1 MSSTVGLPA
10 HQHQHHHHE
19 HRSKIPYGIRFIQWL
34 GRERTAA
41 YRSWVLILTF
51 FAYTTYHL
59 SRKPISVVKGTLNP
73 NCSKHTQGC
82 HGWAPFDSD
91 SGDELL
97 GALDLAFLFSYAVG
111 MFFSGFV
118 AEHMDLRHFLTIGMI
133 SSGMLTIAFG
143 LGYFWNIHSF
153 AYFVTVQIFSGFF
166 QSSGWPSVV
175 ECVGNWFGKGRRGLI
190 MGIWNSHTSVGNIL
204 GSAIAGIWAS
214 HYWGYAFIVPG
225 CIISGMAIIVFLFLV
240 VDPLHVGCPPP
251 QQRSEVPPLPLD
263 ASVNRQGYTEVISD
277 DREGFLKDVY
287 ISDPTGVKIVR
298 DLDNIS
304 SSSQLSSTSTPGDNA
319 HAVGFWSAVLIPGV
333 IEYSLC
339 LFFAKL
345 VSYTFLFWL
354 PFYIAHTSIG
364 GEVYGPTTAA
374 DLSTLF
380 DVGGI
385 IGGILAGYISDKTD
399 CSGITV
405 VVMLVFAGPML
416 FIYRFFANANLKIN
430 IILMIITGIFVNGP
444 YALITTAVSAN
455 LGTHPC
461 LHGNTKAMAT
471 VTAIIDGTGSMGAAL
486 GPLLTGIISPTG
498 WNNVFFMLM
507 AADASAA
514 ILLSRQVMFELH
526 SKCSSS
532 PRTLLLASS
541 MSDAESGIHTDSN
554 STNHSRRSA
563 EREPLLQ
570 SE

>member
-1 MSSTVGLPA
+1 MKSSRYSVMSSKISLT
-10 HQHQHHHHE
+10 HHTDFQLHE
-19 HRSKIPYGIRFIQWL
+19 YHRKVPYGIRFIRWL
-34 GRERTAA
+34 GLERITA
-41 YRSWVLILTF
+41 YRGWVLILTF

-73 NCSKHTQGC
+73 NCSKHASSC
-82 HGWAPFDSD
+82 HGWSPFDSHD
-91 SGDELL
+91 ADELL

-111 MFFSGFV
+111 MFFSGLL
-118 AEHMDLRHFLTIGMI
+118 AEHMDLRHFLTV
-133 SSGMLTIAFG
+133 GMLASGLFSIAFG
-143 LGYFWNIHSF
+143 LGYFWNVHYF
-153 AYFVTVQIFSGFF
+153 AYFVVVQILSGLC

-204 GSAIAGIWAS
+204 GSTIAGIWAS
-214 HYWGYAFIVPG
+214 HKWGYSFIVPG
-225 CIISGMAIIVFLFLV
+225 CIISGMGIIVFLFLV
-240 VDPLHVGCPPP
+240 VDPTHVGCPPP
-251 QQRSEVPPLPLD
+251 QQHCKVQVESEEKEGDILKG
-263 ASVNRQGYTEVISD
+263 GYIDNSTS
-277 DREGFLKDVY
+277 
-287 ISDPTGVKIVR
+287 VKIVPHV
-298 DLDNIS
+298 DSSSPVEIS
-304 SSSQLSSTSTPGDNA
+304 SASGQGDNA
-319 HAVGFWSAVLIPGV
+319 HAITFWRAVLIPGV

-354 PFYIAHTSIG
+354 PFYIEHTPIG
-364 GEVYGPTTAA
+364 GKKYGPRISA

-385 IGGILAGYISDKTD
+385 IGGILAGYISDKKE

-405 VVMLVFAGPML
+405 VVMLIIAAPML
-416 FIYRFFANANLKIN
+416 FIYRFLANANLETN
-430 IILMIITGIFVNGP
+430 IVLMALTGICVNGP

-461 LHGNTKAMAT
+461 LQGNTKAMAT

-498 WNNVFFMLM
+498 WNNVFFMLI
-507 AADASAA
+507 AADVLAA
-514 ILLSRQVMFELH
+514 ILLSRQVMFELQRC
-526 SKCSSS
+526 CSSS
-532 PRTLLLASS
+532 RREMLASS
-541 MSDAESGIHTDSN
+541 LSDRESGIHTDSAA
-554 STNHSRRSA
+554 SSYSNHWDEQA
-563 EREPLLQ
+563 PLLG

>member
-1 MSSTVGLPA
+1 MSTPVEPRIHG
-10 HQHQHHHHE
+10 
-19 HRSKIPYGIRFIQWL
+19 HRNKIPYGVRFIRWI
-34 GRERTAA
+34 GRERAAA
-41 YRSWVLILTF
+41 YRGSVLILTF

-73 NCSKHTQGC
+73 NCSKANPSC
-82 HGWAPFDSD
+82 HGWKPFNSVD

-111 MFFSGFV
+111 MFFSGFL

-133 SSGMLTIAFG
+133 LSGLLTIAFG
-143 LGYFWNIHSF
+143 MGYVWNIHYF
-153 AYFVTVQIFSGFF
+153 AYFVTVQVFSGFF

-214 HYWGYAFIVPG
+214 NQWGYSFIVPG
-225 CIISGMAIIVFLFLV
+225 CIISGMAVIIFLFLV
-240 VDPLHVGCPPP
+240 VDPSHVGLSSPT
-251 QQRSEVPPLPLD
+251 QHREVEPHQVD
-263 ASVNRQGYTEVISD
+263 TSVNSQRFMESTISE
-277 DREGFLKDVY
+277 REDLLKEKINGGSAD
-287 ISDPTGVKIVR
+287 VKIKQLP
-298 DLDNIS
+298 DDS
-304 SSSQLSSTSTPGDNA
+304 SSSEASSTVTNTADVP
-319 HAVGFWSAVLIPGV
+319 AVSFWRAVLIPGV

-354 PFYIAHTSIG
+354 PFYIQNTRIG
-364 GEVYGPTTAA
+364 GKVYGATTAA

-385 IGGILAGYISDKTD
+385 IGGIFAGFVSDKTK

-405 VVMLVFAGPML
+405 VFMLILAAPML
-416 FIYRFFANANLKIN
+416 FIYRFLANSSLQTN
-430 IILMIITGIFVNGP
+430 IFLMIATGLFVNGP

-498 WNNVFFMLM
+498 WNNVFYMLIT
-507 AADASAA
+507 ADVLAA
-514 ILLSRQVMFELH
+514 ISALSLTLCGIWHSFGPPGTRKRTRASTTKLSKPATKRCLLSIAKQTQEEDYV
-526 SKCSSS
+526 
-532 PRTLLLASS
+532 AS
-541 MSDAESGIHTDSN
+541 GY
-554 STNHSRRSA
+554 
-563 EREPLLQ
+563 
-570 SE
+570 

>member
-41 YRSWVLILTF
+41 YRSWVLVLTF

-111 MFFSGFV
+111 MFFSGFL
-118 AEHMDLRHFLTIGMI
+118 AEHMDLRYFLTIGMI

-214 HYWGYAFIVPG
+214 HDWGYAFIVPG

-240 VDPLHVGCPPP
+240 VDPLHVGCLPP
-251 QQRSEVPPLPLD
+251 QQRSEVP
-263 ASVNRQGYTEVISD
+263 VISD

-354 PFYIAHTSIG
+354 PFYIANTSIG

-514 ILLSRQVMFELH
+514 LLLSRQVMFELR
-526 SKCSSS
+526 SKFLSS

-554 STNHSRRSA
+554 SRNHSRGSA

>member
-1 MSSTVGLPA
+1 MSTPVEPRIHG
-10 HQHQHHHHE
+10 
-19 HRSKIPYGIRFIQWL
+19 HRNKIPYGVRFIRWI
-34 GRERTAA
+34 GRERAAA
-41 YRSWVLILTF
+41 YRGSVLILTF

-73 NCSKHTQGC
+73 NCSKANPSC
-82 HGWAPFDSD
+82 HGWKPFNSVD

-111 MFFSGFV
+111 MFFSGFL

-133 SSGMLTIAFG
+133 LSGLLTIAFG
-143 LGYFWNIHSF
+143 MGYVWNIHYF
-153 AYFVTVQIFSGFF
+153 AYFVTVQVFSGFF

-214 HYWGYAFIVPG
+214 NQWGYSFIVPG
-225 CIISGMAIIVFLFLV
+225 CIISGMAVIIFLFLV
-240 VDPLHVGCPPP
+240 VDPSHVGLSSPT
-251 QQRSEVPPLPLD
+251 QHREVESTISEREDLLKEKINGGSADVNIKQLPD
-263 ASVNRQGYTEVISD
+263 G
-277 DREGFLKDVY
+277 
-287 ISDPTGVKIVR
+287 
-298 DLDNIS
+298 S
-304 SSSQLSSTSTPGDNA
+304 SSSEASSTVTNTADVP
-319 HAVGFWSAVLIPGV
+319 AVSFWRAVLIPGV

-354 PFYIAHTSIG
+354 PFYIQNTRIG
-364 GEVYGPTTAA
+364 GKVYGATTAA

-385 IGGILAGYISDKTD
+385 IGGIFAGFVSDKTK

-405 VVMLVFAGPML
+405 VFMLILAAPML
-416 FIYRFFANANLKIN
+416 FIYRFFANSSLQTN
-430 IILMIITGIFVNGP
+430 IFLMIATGLFVNGP

-498 WNNVFFMLM
+498 WNNVFYMLIT
-507 AADASAA
+507 ADVLAA
-514 ILLSRQVMFELH
+514 ILLIRQVVFEIE
-526 SKCSSS
+526 KFCC
-532 PRTLLLASS
+532 PRTIVLSQLPYV
-541 MSDAESGIHTDSN
+541 ESGIHSDHPGRES
-554 STNHSRRSA
+554 
-563 EREPLLQ
+563 EQEPLLQ
-570 SE
+570 N

>member
-1 MSSTVGLPA
+1 MSTPVEPRIHG
-10 HQHQHHHHE
+10 
-19 HRSKIPYGIRFIQWL
+19 HRNKIPYGVRFIRWI
-34 GRERTAA
+34 GRERAAA
-41 YRSWVLILTF
+41 YRGSVLILTF

-73 NCSKHTQGC
+73 NCSKANPSC
-82 HGWAPFDSD
+82 HGWKPFNSVD

-111 MFFSGFV
+111 MFFSGFL

-133 SSGMLTIAFG
+133 LSGLLTIAFG
-143 LGYFWNIHSF
+143 MGYVWNIHYF
-153 AYFVTVQIFSGFF
+153 AYFVTVQVFSGFF

-214 HYWGYAFIVPG
+214 NQWGYSFIVPG
-225 CIISGMAIIVFLFLV
+225 CIISGMAVIIFLFLV
-240 VDPLHVGCPPP
+240 VDPSHVGLSSPT
-251 QQRSEVPPLPLD
+251 QHREVESTISE
-263 ASVNRQGYTEVISD
+263 
-277 DREGFLKDVY
+277 REDLLKEKINGGSAD
-287 ISDPTGVKIVR
+287 VKIKQLP
-298 DLDNIS
+298 DDS
-304 SSSQLSSTSTPGDNA
+304 SSSEASSTVTNTADVP
-319 HAVGFWSAVLIPGV
+319 AVSFWRAVLIPGV

-354 PFYIAHTSIG
+354 PFYIQNTRIG
-364 GEVYGPTTAA
+364 GKVYGATTAA

-385 IGGILAGYISDKTD
+385 IGGIFAGFVSDKTK

-405 VVMLVFAGPML
+405 VFMLILAAPML
-416 FIYRFFANANLKIN
+416 FIYRFLANSSLQTN
-430 IILMIITGIFVNGP
+430 IFLMIATGLFVNGP

-498 WNNVFFMLM
+498 WNNVFYMLIT
-507 AADASAA
+507 ADVLAA
-514 ILLSRQVMFELH
+514 ISALSLTLCGIWHSFGPPGTRKRTRASTTKLSKPATKRCLLSIAKQTQEEDYV
-526 SKCSSS
+526 
-532 PRTLLLASS
+532 AS
-541 MSDAESGIHTDSN
+541 GY
-554 STNHSRRSA
+554 
-563 EREPLLQ
+563 
-570 SE
+570 

>member
-1 MSSTVGLPA
+1 MSNNPELRIRDHNS
-10 HQHQHHHHE
+10 
-19 HRSKIPYGIRFIQWL
+19 SKVPYGIQFIRWI
-34 GRERTAA
+34 GRERTQW
-41 YRSWVLILTF
+41 YRGWALILTF

-73 NCSKHTQGC
+73 NCSEITSTC
-82 HGWAPFDSD
+82 HGWKPFDSH

-118 AEHMDLRHFLTIGMI
+118 AEHVDLRHFLTVGML
-133 SSGMLTIAFG
+133 SSGLCSVLFG
-143 LGYFWNIHSF
+143 LGYFWKLHYF
-153 AYFVTVQIFSGFF
+153 AFFVTVQIFSGFF

-204 GSAIAGIWAS
+204 GSAIAGVWAS
-214 HYWGYAFIVPG
+214 GEWGYSFIVPG
-225 CIISGMAIIVFLFLV
+225 CIICGMAVIVFLFLV
-240 VDPLHVGCPPP
+240 VDPSHVGCTPP
-251 QQRSEVPPLPLD
+251 QQHTEPLPVDTTFSAEVVFEEGDETAGLLKEPCSFKPES
-263 ASVNRQGYTEVISD
+263 ANVQRQLHVPQEST
-277 DREGFLKDVY
+277 
-287 ISDPTGVKIVR
+287 
-298 DLDNIS
+298 S
-304 SSSQLSSTSTPGDNA
+304 SSPHGGEAS
-319 HAVGFWSAVLIPGV
+319 AVSFWSAVLIPGV

-354 PFYIAHTSIG
+354 PFYIQNTNIG
-364 GEVYGPTTAA
+364 GELYGAQTSA

-385 IGGILAGYISDKTD
+385 IGGILAGYISDKTN

-405 VVMLVFAGPML
+405 VVMLFGAGPML
-416 FIYRFFANANLKIN
+416 FVYRFFANANLKIN
-430 IILMIITGIFVNGP
+430 IFLMIVTGVLVNGP

-461 LHGNTKAMAT
+461 LQGNTKAMAT

-498 WNNVFFMLM
+498 WNNVFFMLI
-507 AADASAA
+507 AADILAA
-514 ILLSRQVMFELH
+514 ILLGRQVWFEIYQNCLGY
-526 SKCSSS
+526 
-532 PRTLLLASS
+532 RDRNRLAFV
-541 MSDAESGIHTDSN
+541 ESGNVH
-554 STNHSRRSA
+554 STNGETGQTGQDES
-563 EREPLLQ
+563 EPLLC
-570 SE
+570 SS